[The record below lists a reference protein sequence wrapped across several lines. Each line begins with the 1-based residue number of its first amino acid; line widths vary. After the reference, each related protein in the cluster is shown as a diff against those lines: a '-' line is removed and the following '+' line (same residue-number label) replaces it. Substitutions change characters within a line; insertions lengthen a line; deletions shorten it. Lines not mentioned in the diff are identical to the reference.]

1 MANPNQPDQDQE
13 KESPVDSEKQRREAE
28 CMHDVLLLLEHMTQ
42 REKVTVELI
51 LDRLYDV
58 GATNLIEH
66 KIHSQRLQKT
76 VKPIARMSKPAFR
89 LVAWYWFKQ
98 NCPKLITDW
107 LYSKVS
113 FEPEVSTEAKAE
125 IADQEQ
131 KEQVLADGAQV
142 AEADD
147 QELSANGARSPV
159 ELNELEQQEQVGT
172 ATTTSS
178 QTTAPAS
185 TVATLETESAEAANS
200 DASSN
205 GDSNKNGQVT
215 KPTVTSSAIVLA
227 PSSRDQNKHNAA
239 SQSTPEV
246 ERLRQQ
252 VRLLTGA
259 LVGVICVFSGGVIW
273 LGYQLD
279 LKPNDIFSGQTQTT
293 LIKKHS
299 VSQ

>member
-1 MANPNQPDQDQE
+1 LPGIGL
-13 KESPVDSEKQRREAE
+13 S
-28 CMHDVLLLLEHMTQ
+28 
-42 REKVTVELI
+42 
-51 LDRLYDV
+51 
-58 GATNLIEH
+58 
-66 KIHSQRLQKT
+66 KI
-76 VKPIARMSKPAFR
+76 A
-89 LVAWYWFKQ
+89 
-98 NCPKLITDW
+98 PKLITDW

-113 FEPEVSTEAKAE
+113 FEPAVSTEAKAE

-131 KEQVLADGAQV
+131 KEQVLADGDQA
-142 AEADD
+142 ADTKATSSD
-147 QELSANGARSPV
+147 QELSANGARSPI
-159 ELNELEQQEQVGT
+159 ERNELEQQEQVGT

-227 PSSRDQNKHNAA
+227 PSRRDQNKHNAA